1 MTATDDP
8 TAACAADRAAWD
20 AATTDE
26 KRHMCAVCPMLTACE
41 GWARDELR
49 RVTSATLHAW
59 DGGVW
64 AGHTLTEWRSATPS
78 PRRRSHIAGEVAR
91 EARALAAHGL
101 STRAIAD
108 RLGIPYKTAY
118 RIATGATTRE
128 DNAS

>member
-1 MTATDDP
+1 MSADEP
-8 TAACAADRAAWD
+8 TALCAEDRAAWD
-20 AATTDE
+20 AAATNEQRD
-26 KRHMCAVCPMLTACE
+26 MCATCPILTTCQ
-41 GWARDELR
+41 GWARDELQR
-49 RVTSATLHAW
+49 ITSATLHAW

-64 AGHTLTEWRSATPS
+64 AGRTLVEWRSAAPK

-108 RLGIPYKTAY
+108 RLGITYQTAY
-118 RIATGATTRE
+118 RAATGATTRE